1 MIPLGKQPRLSPFKT
16 KWLSTGCGGLAK
28 GGGFMESRTGV
39 GKPDGHPT
47 CDEISLADGMKTFTF
62 HCGNTV
68 IRLTCNEP
76 SKAAVENFQAA
87 LQGILQDDGPR
98 GSSG

>member
-47 CDEISLADGMKTFTF
+47 CDEISLADGMKT
-62 HCGNTV
+62 HVSLREYRHPIDLQRTV
-68 IRLTCNEP
+68 ESSGGKLPSRLTRHP
-76 SKAAVENFQAA
+76 A
-87 LQGILQDDGPR
+87 G
-98 GSSG
+98 